1 MAAVTPIL
9 ADSYDVRAAM
19 LCTERKVTIRMKK
32 KKKQS
37 YIASKLVKTQ
47 VVLRS
52 PELAK
57 HVPLTRPLTRSR
69 LFRMLERYGMV
80 YVKPDTGSQG
90 NGVLRVEK
98 RARAYRYRSGV
109 RTLDFPTFQAMFRS
123 VSKHTGRRRY
133 VVQKGI
139 HVLTYQGRLFDF
151 RVMIQKNPAGKWEC
165 TGTAGRL
172 AHPRKAVTNGSQG
185 GTIFTAS
192 LLIKP
197 SAGAAAT
204 TRLLRSMNRL
214 AHLAAVQ
221 FSRAYPAVK
230 ELGVDIAI
238 DRRLKPW
245 ILEVNTRP
253 DPCPFTKLPN
263 KRMIRRIVACA
274 RAYGRRYRL
283 QCTKAKSAPAR
294 HR

>member
-1 MAAVTPIL
+1 
-9 ADSYDVRAAM
+9 
-19 LCTERKVTIRMKK
+19 MKK
-32 KKKQS
+32 KKKQG
-37 YIASKLVKTQ
+37 YIASKLVKTR

-57 HVPLTRPLTRSR
+57 HVPLTRELTRGHLS
-69 LFRMLERYGMV
+69 RMLERYGMV

-98 RARAYRYRSGV
+98 RARAYRYQSGV
-109 RTLDFPTFQAMFRS
+109 RAFDFPNFQAMFRS
-123 VSKHTGRRRY
+123 VSKLTRHRRY

-139 HVLTYQGRLFDF
+139 HVLKYQRRPFDF
-151 RVMIQKNPAGKWEC
+151 RVMIQKNSAGKWEC

-185 GTIFTAS
+185 GTIFPAS
-192 LLIKP
+192 VLIKP
-197 SAGAAAT
+197 SAGAAAA
-204 TRLLRSMNRL
+204 TRLLRHMNRL
-214 AHLAAVQ
+214 TRLSAVQ
-221 FSRAYPAVK
+221 LSRAFPSVK

-253 DPCPFTKLPN
+253 DPCPFTKLPD
-263 KRMIRRIVACA
+263 KSMIRRIVACA
-274 RAYGRRYRL
+274 RAYGRRYSLR
-283 QCTKAKSAPAR
+283 CNKARSTPVR
-294 HR
+294 GR